1 MLHLDKLL
9 VQLSDGLQLLVLHDS
24 GLLQDL
30 LLLPEQILQTER
42 KSLHRR
48 WPFIAITGEAPE
60 AVGVQYVRLKQ
71 LK

>member
-42 KSLHRR
+42 KSLRRR
-48 WPFIAITGEAPE
+48 WLFITITGEAPE